1 MATTHRRAG
10 ELWVL
15 MRLRRLSFG
24 RNPLRRRTDRLEAAL
39 LLTAFAVALLV
50 VPAAAIVGT
59 AVRDRAE
66 QAAAR
71 ERTER
76 HPVRARTQEDAGS
89 SASSGSTQFITPVR
103 VAWLDR
109 SGTTQE
115 GQTDVVIGTKTG
127 AELTIW
133 LDREGT
139 ITTAPR
145 DSTDSAAL
153 GTLAGMT
160 LPMLAWP
167 LLFALFR
174 LARRPLNRAR
184 TDAWAR
190 EWEQVS
196 PRWTRP

>member
-50 VPAAAIVGT
+50 
-59 AVRDRAE
+59 
-66 QAAAR
+66 
-71 ERTER
+71 
-76 HPVRARTQEDAGS
+76 VRARTQEDAGS